1 MNLTDLCQELR
12 NWFEYKKKFGK
23 FKIENGKL
31 TSVLLEEGQYFRI
44 VGSIFNDG
52 VWNTSD
58 QLKDE
63 EFNGAIWLM
72 AVPPTVIELAE
83 EISGWQ
89 EKNAD
94 VLASPF
100 QSESFGGYSYN
111 KGSGSNEDG
120 VVNWQTFFKSKLNKW
135 RKL

>member
-44 VGSIFNDG
+44 IGSIFNDG

>member
-72 AVPPTVIELAE
+72 AVPPTVVELAE